1 MSGLTIRNLSTGYLP
16 QRPCVRHVDL
26 GVEKGTIT
34 CLLGPNGA
42 GKTTLLLSLVGLLPR
57 FGGDVVVDG
66 LDVVPGRPRDAVRSG
81 MVLVPDDRALFREL
95 STTDN
100 VRLAV
105 HDRRR
110 RSGAVDEMLE
120 YFPALEKRLRVAAG
134 RLSGGEQQ
142 MLAIA
147 RAILQRPKVLLID
160 ELSMGLAPVI
170 VDEIL
175 SVLRRL
181 VEEREMSVL
190 LVEQHVRLAL
200 DVADR
205 AAVLVHGSVVL
216 SEDAASLAA
225 DPGRIEHAY
234 LGSVQHNDSVE
245 HTGSVQHNGK
255 ESRAT
260 ADT

>member
-1 MSGLTIRNLSTGYLP
+1 MIRNLSTGYLP
-16 QRPCVRHVDL
+16 QRPCVRGVDL
-26 GVEKGTIT
+26 DVEKGAIT

-42 GKTTLLLSLVGLLPR
+42 GKTTLLLSLAGLLPR
-57 FGGDVVVDG
+57 FGGEVVVDG
-66 LDVVPGRPRDAVRSG
+66 SAIAAVRPRDTVRSG
-81 MVLVPDDRALFREL
+81 MVLVPDDRAPFREL
-95 STTDN
+95 STIEN

-105 HDRRR
+105 HERRG
-110 RSGAVDEMLE
+110 RSGAVDEALG

-142 MLAIA
+142 MLAIG

-181 VEEREMSVL
+181 VKEREMSVL

-200 DVADR
+200 EVADR

-216 SEDAASLAA
+216 SDDAVSLVA
-225 DPGRIEHAY
+225 DPGRIERAY
-234 LGSVQHNDSVE
+234 LGSGQDHSGEEDRHVVS
-245 HTGSVQHNGK
+245 TRSGAIS
-255 ESRAT
+255 T
-260 ADT
+260 